1 MISDRQAQYMGSIF
15 ESTIQK
21 IVNAD
26 QSNISLHSLTGGA
39 VAFFI
44 AQLSKVSS
52 RPLLLIVDSFDSA
65 EEFKEDLAFFMD
77 EKDLRFFPPWD
88 TIPYDNQ
95 SPDKLVL
102 AQRFQ
107 TLFEVLHQKAQVTV
121 TTPTALMQRIMPS
134 SSLIENSLVLLTNEI
149 YERENLLQKLVS
161 LGFSRVEMV
170 EERGEFSVRGSI
182 IDIFPLGNNNPVRL
196 DFFDDELDSMKEFDV
211 ESQKSNNP
219 ISEVLLFP
227 AQEILFDDKIVA
239 RALKELIFYKPNT
252 VPQIY
257 NTVVE
262 QIKLQTAFP
271 GMESLLPLFY
281 EKTGQ
286 LLDYYTQ
293 PPIIAYIEPT
303 AIIDKTRSFFDEI
316 KSEWEYSVREGNP
329 TLEPDRLFLSEEMFF
344 KGLNQG
350 TTLHI
355 QSIQDDVRSNFD
367 LSTAD
372 NSAVKTLAMKIEGSN
387 QGIPHNILEQLTSWN
402 KLGAKVAIVA
412 NSMTRAERLQQT
424 MMDFDVTLPLIE
436 EKDRNSLYDFLLTP
450 FSPKDASFCI
460 VIGNLNRG
468 YRWIDE
474 EGNSKSI
481 LITEEE
487 IFGSRKKQRHL
498 KTSNLKHFLSSLGDL
513 KVGDYVVHVEYGIG
527 RYGGLKQIKTGA
539 LESDFLIIEYRGGD
553 KVYVPVDK
561 FHLVQKYSGGEAN
574 RAVLNKLGD
583 KAWSKTKAKIRSEV
597 DDMAEELVKLYAKRK
612 TQKGV
617 SVNPNPSLTEE
628 FDLSFQYQ
636 ETEDQE
642 KAILDVTSDQASE
655 QPMDRLVCGD
665 VGFGKTEVA
674 MRASIRAAVEGLQT
688 GMLVPT
694 TILAQQHYENFCKRF
709 ENSPVNIGLLSRFQT
724 PKKMKSTLHDIKA
737 GKVDIVIGTHRLLS
751 KDVEF
756 KKLGLLII
764 DEEQRF
770 GVRHKETI
778 RKMRSNV
785 DTLMLSATP
794 IPRTLHMSLVGIR
807 DISVIN
813 TPPMDR
819 RAIRTRLVR
828 FNDYVIQEA
837 VTREIRRNGQ
847 VFFIHN
853 RVESIY
859 QIGEYLTGI
868 LPKARIAIAHGQM
881 GERVLENI
889 MHEFINGEYDVLLA
903 TTIVESGLDIPNT
916 NTIIINNAD
925 QFGLSQLY
933 QLRGRVGRS
942 PVQAYA
948 YLLTPREKILSE
960 TAKKRLAILQELN
973 HLGAGFKIANFDLE
987 LRGAGNVL
995 GSKQSGHINAVGYE
1009 LYTEMVEE
1017 AVRNIGHGDMPS
1029 VSSKSELKMNLGFP
1043 GNLPDHYIQ
1052 SMNQR
1057 LDAYKEIS
1065 TCNNEE
1071 ELWEIRAALEDRF
1084 GAMPSEAISL
1094 FNTFQIKLLATDM
1107 KLTQLELSPNG
1118 ELELAFDE
1126 ISRPDPIKLMQY
1138 LKTPTFNTRF
1148 TPSETIVVRLND
1160 SQPQAILAF
1169 LQKFRKEVY

>member
-1 MISDRQAQYMGSIF
+1 MISDPQAHFMGPNF
-15 ESTIQK
+15 QSTIQK
-21 IVNAD
+21 IVNAGR
-26 QSNISLHSLTGGA
+26 STISLHSLTGGA
-39 VAFFI
+39 VSFFI
-44 AQLSKVSS
+44 SQLSKVSS
-52 RPLLLIVDSFDSA
+52 HPLLLIVDSFDSA
-65 EEFKEDLAFFMD
+65 EEFREDLAFFMD
-77 EKDLRFFPPWD
+77 EKEVRFFPPWD

-102 AQRFQ
+102 AERFQ
-107 TLFEVLHQKAQVTV
+107 TLFEILNQKAKVTV
-121 TTPTALMQRIMPS
+121 TTPAALAQRIMPS
-134 SSLIENSLVLLTNEI
+134 SSLIENSMALKTNEI
-149 YERENLLQKLVS
+149 YERESLLQKMVN

-182 IDIFPLGNNNPVRL
+182 IDIFPLENDNPVRL
-196 DFFDDELDSMKEFDV
+196 DFFDDELDTMKEFDV
-211 ESQKSNNP
+211 ESQKSTLP
-219 ISEVLLFP
+219 ISEALLFP
-227 AQEILFDDKIVA
+227 AQEILFNDDTVA
-239 RALKELIFYKPNT
+239 RAIKDLISYKPNT

-257 NTVVE
+257 NSVVE
-262 QIKLQTAFP
+262 QIKLKTAFP
-271 GMESLLPLFY
+271 GMESLLPIFY

-286 LLDYYTQ
+286 LLDYFTQ
-293 PPIIAYIEPT
+293 TPIVAYIEPT
-303 AIIDKTRSFFDEI
+303 TIIDKTRSFFEEI
-316 KSEWEYSVREGNP
+316 KSEWEYSIREGNP
-329 TLEPDRLFLSEEMFF
+329 ALEPDRLFLSEETFF
-344 KGLNQG
+344 QGLNQG

-355 QSIQDDVRSNFD
+355 QSIQDDETSNFD
-367 LSTAD
+367 LSTVD
-372 NSAVKTLAMKIEGSN
+372 NSAVKSLAIKIDGG
-387 QGIPHNILEQLTSWN
+387 QGIPHNILEQLTTWS
-402 KLGAKVAIVA
+402 KQGAKVAIVA
-412 NSMTRAERLQQT
+412 NSRTRAERLQQT
-424 MMDFDVTLPLIE
+424 MMEFDVSLPVIE
-436 EKDRNSLYDFLLTP
+436 ETDRNNLHDFLLTP
-450 FSPKDASFCI
+450 FSQKEISFCI
-460 VIGNLNRG
+460 VIGTLNCG
-468 YRWIDE
+468 FRWVDG
-474 EGNSKSI
+474 EGNSKAV

-527 RYGGLKQIKTGA
+527 RYEGLKQIKTGA
-539 LESDFLIIEYRGGD
+539 LESDFLVIEYRGGD

-612 TQKGV
+612 TQKGI
-617 SVNPNPSLTEE
+617 SINPNPSLTED

-642 KAILDVTSDQASE
+642 KAIQDVTADQKTT

-709 ENSPVNIGLLSRFQT
+709 ENTAATIGLLSRFQT
-724 PKKMKSTLHDIKA
+724 PKKIKATLKDIKE
-737 GKVDIVIGTHRLLS
+737 GKIDIVIGTHRLLS

-778 RKMRSNV
+778 RKLRSNV
-785 DTLMLSATP
+785 DTLILSATP

-819 RAIRTRLVR
+819 RAIRTRLIR

-837 VTREIRRNGQ
+837 VTREMRRKGQ

-859 QIGEYLTGI
+859 QIGEYLSGI

-881 GERVLENI
+881 AERVLEDI
-889 MHEFINGEYDVLLA
+889 MHQFINGEYDVLLA

-942 PVQAYA
+942 SVQAYA

-960 TAKKRLAILQELN
+960 TARKRLAILQELN

-1017 AVRNIGHGDMPS
+1017 AVQKIGHGDMSPETN
-1029 VSSKSELKMNLGFP
+1029 KSDIKMNLGIP

-1065 TCNNEE
+1065 TCNSEE

-1084 GAMPSEAISL
+1084 GAMPGEAISL
-1094 FNTFQIKLLATDM
+1094 FITFQIKLLATKM
-1107 KLTQLELSPNG
+1107 KLTQLELSSGG

-1126 ISRPDPIKLMQY
+1126 ISPPDPLKLMQY
-1138 LKTPTFNTRF
+1138 LKTPTFNTPFYPFGNRCC
-1148 TPSETIVVRLND
+1148 
-1160 SQPQAILAF
+1160 
-1169 LQKFRKEVY
+1169 